1 MMDVPWRRNC
11 PWTHDDRVTAV
22 HLLVPIKPLSLAKSR
37 LAGLGPRGNAHADLV
52 LACARDT
59 VAAAR
64 AADGVADV
72 TVVTTDPTVAA
83 AFEADR
89 VPVVPELSRRGL
101 NAALRDAE
109 TAFRGRAERL
119 GALQA
124 DLPALR
130 PDELAGALRR
140 AGDDRA
146 FCADRHGTGTTLL
159 LAGPGELLAP
169 AFGDDSAGAHL
180 DSGAKAL
187 DGPWES
193 LRCDVDTAADL
204 AAATALGL
212 GPRTRHLYAGY

>member
-1 MMDVPWRRNC
+1 M
-11 PWTHDDRVTAV
+11 TAV
-22 HLLVPIKPLSLAKSR
+22 QLLVPIKPLSLAKSR
-37 LAGLGPRGNAHADLV
+37 LTGLSLRGGAHADLV

-72 TVVTTDPTVAA
+72 AVVTTDPAVAA
-83 AFEADR
+83 AFEADG
-89 VPVVPELSRRGL
+89 VPVVPELSRQGL
-101 NAALRDAE
+101 NAALLDAE
-109 TAFRGRAERL
+109 TGLRDRAERL

-130 PDELAGALRR
+130 PSELAGALRR

-159 LAGPGELLAP
+159 LAAPGERLTP
-169 AFGDDSAGAHL
+169 AFGAGSAGAHL
-180 DSGAKAL
+180 DSGAKPL

-193 LRCDVDTAADL
+193 LRCDVDTAVDL
-204 AAATALGL
+204 AAAAALGL
-212 GPRTRHLYAGY
+212 GPRTRALYAG